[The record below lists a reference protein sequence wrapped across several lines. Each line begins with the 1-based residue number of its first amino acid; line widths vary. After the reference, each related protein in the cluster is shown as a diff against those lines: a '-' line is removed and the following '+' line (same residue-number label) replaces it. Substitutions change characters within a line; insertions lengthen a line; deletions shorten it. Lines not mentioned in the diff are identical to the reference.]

1 MSKLQTRKVSAYGI
15 IDFTKEITPLILDG
29 YEFDYSTNEYCP
41 ATYGGLIEAV
51 MVKPEANT
59 ETEAEDN
66 TDANTEVESDAETE
80 DNTDVNTEV
89 KTDDN
94 TDAQAEAPRKR
105 GRPARTS

>member
-29 YEFDYSTNEYCP
+29 YQFDYSTNEYCP

-51 MVKPEANT
+51 MVKSDDSI
-59 ETEAEDN
+59 ED
-66 TDANTEVESDAETE
+66 
-80 DNTDVNTEV
+80 NTEV

-94 TDAQAEAPRKR
+94 TEDNTEVKTDANTEDNTDAPRKR
-105 GRPARTS
+105 GRPARAS

>member
-51 MVKPEANT
+51 MVKPDDNIETNTEVKTDDNTDANT
-59 ETEAEDN
+59 EVKTDAEAEDN
-66 TDANTEVESDAETE
+66 TDANTEV
-80 DNTDVNTEV
+80 

-94 TDAQAEAPRKR
+94 TDAPRKR
-105 GRPARTS
+105 GRPARAS

>member
-51 MVKPEANT
+51 MVKPDVNT
-59 ETEAEDN
+59 ET
-66 TDANTEVESDAETE
+66 NTEVESDAETE
-80 DNTDVNTEV
+80 DNTDANTEV

-94 TDAQAEAPRKR
+94 TDAQADAPRKR
-105 GRPARTS
+105 GRPARAS